1 MACNL
6 HTNVDTKQFQLF
18 GNGGKILQPK
28 NVKFIDTHRGL
39 PPEPIQT
46 FDSAHKN
53 GKRCSD
59 RAPVGLSA
67 SVQIPRHQPTDVAM
81 NRIEVV
87 SKSPRP
93 RQLCCSSK

>member
-46 FDSAHKN
+46 FDLLTKM
-53 GKRCSD
+53 GKGATIALPSGSRLRSKF
-59 RAPVGLSA
+59 PV
-67 SVQIPRHQPTDVAM
+67 T
-81 NRIEVV
+81 
-87 SKSPRP
+87 SPRMSP
-93 RQLCCSSK
+93 